1 MSEIK
6 YLAHVKKEESHW
18 VLHTLEEH
26 LNAVA
31 KLSCE
36 FATKFGASGMGH
48 LIGLWHDL
56 GKYKPEFQERIGIKS
71 GYDEEAHLEGKT
83 AKSVKHAITGG
94 LYAISYFDNMMG
106 SRGKEL
112 GTLLAIPIVSHHS
125 GLRDLVDFQASI
137 EAKKSQNE
145 EQSLETI
152 LKEIPYDILNCSTP
166 VINPIKSEKALFIRM
181 LFSCLIDGDRL
192 DTEKFMNPERFILRR
207 NYSIDLFKELST
219 KLDTFLNQKKEST
232 KNLEINVIRNKILF
246 EANEKAIDKPGFY
259 SLTVPT
265 GGGKTLT
272 SLSFALKHLLHY
284 KKDRIIYAL
293 PYTTIIEQN
302 AQVFR
307 EILGVE
313 NVLEVHS
320 SIDPILEEET
330 PQNRLLSENWD
341 HPLIVTTNVQLF
353 ESLFSSK
360 TSRTRKLHNIINS
373 VLILDEVQ
381 MLSSEYL
388 LPIIKYL
395 KQLVEHFNVTVLFC
409 TATQPAFKS
418 KKGINY
424 DFKGIDNITE
434 IISDTN
440 DLFKKLKRV
449 KIHKS
454 KSSKTSWSELKI
466 DIEKHKQ
473 TLTIVNRKKDAM
485 DLYSILEGNK
495 FHLSTNM
502 CAEHRR
508 NIILKI
514 KEALLSKEDI
524 HVVST
529 QLIEAGVDIDF
540 PVVFRSMTGL
550 DSIAQSAGRC
560 NREGK
565 LKNPGDV
572 FLFFPEKSSPS
583 GHLLQAEQAGM
594 GCMEEFEDLLHP
606 RAIEK
611 YFETLFYMKGEKGL
625 DSKDILRDLSALKFE
640 TVSKNFQIIN
650 ELSYP
655 VLVPYGEGKKYIS
668 ELMEMSEYETPDFKK
683 LQRYLLNVRTDAYKK
698 LLNSHNIINFRDYF
712 GILQNENL
720 YNYETGLSGENL
732 YFHSPEELIL

>member
-1 MSEIK
+1 M
-6 YLAHVKKEESHW
+6 YLAHVKKIESKW
-18 VLHTLEEH
+18 ELHSLEDH
-26 LNAVA
+26 LRAVA
-31 KLSCE
+31 KFSE
-36 FATKFGASGMGH
+36 KFTNKFGFSDLGYI
-48 LIGLWHDL
+48 IGLWHDL

-71 GYDEEAHLEGKT
+71 GYDEEAHLEGKK

-94 LYAISYFDNMMG
+94 LYAISYFEKSMG
-106 SRGKEL
+106 SQGKEL

-125 GLRDLVDFQASI
+125 GLRDWVDFQASI
-137 EAKKSQNE
+137 DLRKSQNE
-145 EQSLETI
+145 AQSLESI
-152 LKEIPYDILNCSTP
+152 LKVIPDDILICSTP
-166 VINPIKSEKALFIRM
+166 MLKPIKSEKALFLRM
-181 LFSCLIDGDRL
+181 LFSCLIDADRL
-192 DTEKFMNPERFILRR
+192 DTEKFMNPEKSNLRKI
-207 NYSIDLFKELST
+207 YSIDLFKELSS
-219 KLDTFLNQKKEST
+219 KLETFLNQKKEST
-232 KNLEINVIRNKILF
+232 KNIEINVLRNQILF
-246 EANEKAIDKPGFY
+246 EANEKAIQKPGFY

-272 SLSFALKHLLHY
+272 SLSFALKHLLYH

-360 TSRTRKLHNIINS
+360 TSRTRKLHNLINS

-381 MLSSEYL
+381 MLPSDYL

-395 KQLVEHFNVTVLFC
+395 RELVEHYNVTVLFC

-424 DFKGIDNITE
+424 DFKGIDSITE

-440 DLFKKLKRV
+440 ELFEKLKRV
-449 KIHKS
+449 TIHKP
-454 KSSKTSWSELKI
+454 KKSKTSWNELKN
-466 DIEKHKQ
+466 DIEEFNQ
-473 TLTIVNRKKDAM
+473 TLTIVNRKKDAL
-485 DLYSILEGNK
+485 DLYTILEGNK

-502 CAEHRR
+502 CADHRR
-508 NIILKI
+508 CIIKKI
-514 KEALLSKEDI
+514 KAALLSNEKI

-540 PVVFRSMTGL
+540 PVVFRAMTGL

-560 NREGK
+560 NREGR
-565 LKNPGDV
+565 LKQSGNV
-572 FLFFPEKSSPS
+572 FLFYPEKSSPS
-583 GHLLQAEQAGM
+583 GHLLQADQAGR

-606 RAIEK
+606 KAIEK
-611 YFETLFYMKGEKGL
+611 YFESLFYMKGEKGL

-640 TVSKNFQIIN
+640 TVSNNFQIIN

-655 VLVPYGEGKKYIS
+655 VLVPYGEGKKYVT

-683 LQRYLLNVRTDAYKK
+683 IQRYLLNVRMDAYKK
-698 LLNSHNIINFRDYF
+698 LLRSHNIINFRDYF

-720 YNYETGLSGENL
+720 YNSETGLSADNL
-732 YFHSPEELIL
+732 YFHTPEELIL